1 MQLLDKIEARRF
13 VGREFLLWLWFESE
27 LFEGTLSTEKHGTFG
42 LWLERK
48 IVLSIGKEVTQIKG
62 AYPASHR
69 EAKEALARGKLP
81 ELAGIH
87 ISLNDNDSTFIF
99 KADQMALMGLSLTT
113 ALEDEGEELN
123 ASLAPSPKRK
133 GKAAARSES
142 DMAHEAFYDRMQR
155 AKDLEEL
162 LEALYVDFLALRLSA
177 AWEKTV
183 FPRMTHWA
191 SEDSEETNAEPYRK
205 ARNTALKRK
214 A

>member
-27 LFEGTLSTEKHGTFG
+27 LFEGTLSTQKHGTFG

-48 IVLSIGKEVTQIKG
+48 IVLSNGKEVTQIKG

-69 EAKEALARGKLP
+69 EAKEALTRGKLP

-87 ISLNDNDSTFIF
+87 VSINDNDSTFMF
-99 KADQMALMGLSLTT
+99 KADQMALTGLSLTT
-113 ALEDEGEELN
+113 ALEDEGEQLS
-123 ASLAPSPKRK
+123 ASLAPAPKRK
-133 GKAAARSES
+133 NKAAARSES
-142 DMAHEAFYDRMQR
+142 DMAHEVFYDRMQR
-155 AKDLEEL
+155 AND

-183 FPRMTHWA
+183 FPAMTQWA
-191 SEDSEETNAEPYRK
+191 REDADDLNAEPYRK
-205 ARNTALKRK
+205 ARTAALKRK
-214 A
+214 T